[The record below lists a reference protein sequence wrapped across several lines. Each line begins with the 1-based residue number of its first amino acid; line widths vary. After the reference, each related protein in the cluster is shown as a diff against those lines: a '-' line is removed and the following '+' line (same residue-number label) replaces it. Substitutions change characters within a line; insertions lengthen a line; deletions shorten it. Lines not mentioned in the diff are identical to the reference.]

1 MNDFEKL
8 INKRLYL
15 FDFEVTQ
22 YDWLLVIHKY
32 SDNSE
37 IIFHNTSTDEIY
49 SFIETNNPILLG
61 HNARYYDQYILKAI
75 LSGFDIT
82 EIKAVNDHIINGGQG
97 FELQYEYIENFPSIW
112 DTIQDVVP
120 PKSLKEIEA
129 NLLLDI
135 TESTISF
142 NIDHE
147 WTKEE
152 YEEMLYYCR
161 HDVDALRPLF
171 EARKSYFK
179 TKYDLCVLSNIDPA
193 FNIGLTNAKLCAKFL
208 EAKQVLRDDEREY
221 TIPESI
227 DTSVIEKEVLDFFN
241 TIHDENIPSEEL
253 FKTKLD
259 YNSHGMP
266 CVVSWGGKHGA
277 LPNFYYDSREEPN
290 MVVINEDFA
299 SLYPHLLALPQYNFI
314 SRNIKDKNAY
324 YNTLQHRLELK
335 RQGKKEEQLP
345 LKLILNTTY
354 GCQNNKYN
362 DLFDPKGARGTC
374 ISGQLLISELT
385 EKVYAIGDVTLIQV
399 NTDGLM
405 VKLPKSKLPEYYR
418 VSDEFSKKCGIDLEY
433 DIIDK
438 IIQRDV
444 NNYIMIYGDEKYK
457 SIKAKGGC
465 FASLPRLK
473 IEEDGMVSSKYE
485 PNFKANSLAIVSE
498 ALAKYLLFNTPIE
511 DTINNENNIH
521 KFQMVQHL
529 GATYEKCVQE
539 SSNGDIL
546 LQRNNRI
553 YAGLKPSGTIIKVK
567 PNGRRDSLANCPPN
581 PVVDND
587 NHLIIDEINKEWYI
601 KLATQWANDFKGVKR
616 LNEYKK
622 IELVEMAKDMGLEFD
637 TKIKK
642 VDLIKLIEENKEREI
657 NMTKK
662 ETVTKKDVAVKSMN
676 IYEKI
681 NAMKE
686 DIKEL
691 AFVMDQVQA
700 GQLGGKE
707 YPSIGQYYR
716 TITDLSIK
724 YHLLF
729 TWEVMNIDSMEKDM
743 FKPTGKMPQHVTTVC
758 CKAQFFDTDH
768 FKVDDEGG
776 NMTPYIEYYA
786 YASGSDSC
794 DKGTSAA
801 SSMAFRNWFD
811 KNFAPSYLTIDEF
824 GGENEIED
832 TTEKTEEPKVPTYIP
847 QERKEE
853 ITKEVVQEVQKED
866 NNSDDVKKVID
877 NIMKV
882 RELLGNENWGA
893 STLDKLING
902 EITSVDLMEIELKV
916 NNKLETLEG

>member
-1 MNDFEKL
+1 MNDFNTL
-8 INKRLYL
+8 INERLYL

-37 IIFHNTSTDEIY
+37 TIFHNATNDEVY
-49 SFIETNNPILLG
+49 EFINKNFPILLG
-61 HNARYYDQYILKAI
+61 HNARYYDCYILKAI

-82 EIKAVNDHIINGGQG
+82 EIKAVNDHIIQGGQG
-97 FELQYEYIENFPSIW
+97 FELQYGYVDNFPPIW

-142 NIDHE
+142 NIDHQ
-147 WTKEE
+147 WTTQE

-161 HDVDALRPLF
+161 HDVNALRPLF

-179 TKYDLCVLSNIDPA
+179 TKYDLCILSGIDPT

-208 EAKQVLRDDEREY
+208 EAKQVIRDDEREY
-221 TIPESI
+221 TIPKSI
-227 DTSVIEKEVLDFFN
+227 DTSIIEKEVLNFFN
-241 TIHDENIPSEEL
+241 TIHDKTITSEEL
-253 FKTKLD
+253 FKTKLE

-277 LPNFYYDSREEPN
+277 LANFYYDSREEPD

-324 YNTLQHRLELK
+324 YNTLKHRLELK
-335 RQGKKEEQLP
+335 KQGKKEEQLP

-374 ISGQLLISELT
+374 ITGQLLISELT
-385 EKVYAIGDVTLIQV
+385 EKIYAIGDITLIQL

-405 VKLPKSKLPEYYR
+405 IKMPKNKLSEYYKI
-418 VSDEFSKKCGIDLEY
+418 SDDFSKKCGIDLEY

-444 NNYIMIYGDEKYK
+444 NNYIMIYGDEKHK

-465 FASLPRLK
+465 FASLPKLE
-473 IEEDGMVSSKYE
+473 IEENGTILSIYK

-498 ALAKYLLFNTPIE
+498 ALAKYLLFNLSIE
-511 DTINNENNIH
+511 ETINNETNIH
-521 KFQMVQHL
+521 KFQIVQHL
-529 GATYEKCVQE
+529 GSTYEKCIQE
-539 SSNGDIL
+539 NKDGDIL

-567 PNGRRDSLANCPPN
+567 TNGRRDSLANCPPN

-587 NHLIIDEINKEWYI
+587 NHLTINDINKEWYI
-601 KLATQWANDFKGVKR
+601 KLAKQWANDFKGIKR
-616 LNEYKK
+616 LTEYKK
-622 IELVEMAKDMGLEFD
+622 NELLDIATSMGIQVD
-637 TKIKK
+637 KKIKK
-642 VDLIKLIEENKEREI
+642 DDLIKLIEENKESEI
-657 NMTKK
+657 NMAKK
-662 ETVTKKDVAVKSMN
+662 EINTKDMN
-676 IYEKI
+676 IYQKI
-681 NAMKE
+681 NEIKKE
-686 DIKEL
+686 IKSID
-691 AFVMDQVQA
+691 FIMDCVQA
-700 GQLGGKE
+700 TQLGGKE
-707 YPSIGQYYR
+707 YPSIGQYYKA
-716 TITDLSIK
+716 ITDLSLK
-724 YHLLF
+724 YNLLF
-729 TWEVMNIDSMEKDM
+729 MWEVLEVQSIEKDM
-743 FKPTGKMPQHVTTVC
+743 FKPTGKMPQHVTTVKC
-758 CKAQFFDTDH
+758 RATFYD
-768 FKVDDEGG
+768 VDGYTLNENG
-776 NMTPYIEYYA
+776 NDRTPELYYDVF
-786 YASGSDSC
+786 ASGSDSC

-811 KNFAPSYLTIDEF
+811 KNFAPKYLTIDEF
-824 GGENEIED
+824 GGETTEISE
-832 TTEKTEEPKVPTYIP
+832 TVEKTEEPKIPTYIP
-847 QERKEE
+847 QEKKEE
-853 ITKEVVQEVQKED
+853 LTKEVVKETETED
-866 NNSDDVKKVID
+866 KESDDVKKVID

-893 STLDKLING
+893 PTLERLIKG
-902 EITSVDLMEIELKV
+902 EVTSVDLMEIELKV
-916 NNKLETLEG
+916 NNKLESLEG